1 MAVCSLQQFVL
12 RAVALQQSSVLS
24 RLMRAAMND
33 VAQAGYK
40 VGPVLATAIALLC
53 LGTRLC
59 FEGTAVDNAQKLWI
73 RCVRKQL
80 GSRDDG

>member
-1 MAVCSLQQFVL
+1 
-12 RAVALQQSSVLS
+12 
-24 RLMRAAMND
+24 MND

-73 RCVRKQL
+73 RCVSQLL